1 LNTSAIQQPT
11 TEQPLLV
18 RFFAHLLSYIFH
30 PLFIPLYVSLFLL
43 YVHPSYFAGY
53 DLHDKFWLPLT
64 VSYMTLFLPLFTV
77 FLLKQLKFIDSVF
90 LKTQKDRIIPY
101 IICNIYY
108 FWLFWVFKNH
118 DNVPVILTSFIF
130 GVFIVSSAALIANVY
145 FKISMHAMA
154 MGGMVALFLIILQQN
169 TMLMTVPLCIAL
181 LIAGLVCTA
190 RLIVSDHQPR
200 DIYAGLVIGAACQ
213 FISAFIFL

>member
-53 DLHDKFWLPLT
+53 DLYDKFWLPIRVAYAT
-64 VSYMTLFLPLFTV
+64 IFLPLFSV
-77 FLLKQLKFIDSVF
+77 FLLWRLKFIDSMF
-90 LKTQKDRIIPY
+90 LTTQKDRIIPY
-101 IICNIYY
+101 IISNIYF
-108 FWLFWVFKNH
+108 FWLFWVFKN
-118 DNVPVILTSFIF
+118 DAGVPSILTSFIF

-145 FKISMHAMA
+145 FKVSMHAIA
-154 MGGMVALFLIILQQN
+154 MGGMVGLFVIILQQN

-200 DIYAGLVIGAACQ
+200 DIYMGLLLGLACQ
-213 FISAFIFL
+213 VISAFIFL

>member
-1 LNTSAIQQPT
+1 LNNT
-11 TEQPLLV
+11 TIEHTHEEPIIV

-53 DLHDKFWLPLT
+53 DLYDKFWLPIRVAYAT
-64 VSYMTLFLPLFTV
+64 IFLPLFSV
-77 FLLKQLKFIDSVF
+77 FLLWRLKFIDSMF
-90 LKTQKDRIIPY
+90 LTTQKDRVVPY
-101 IICNIYY
+101 IISNIYF
-108 FWLFWVFKNH
+108 FWLFWVFKN
-118 DNVPVILTSFIF
+118 DSGVPAILTAFIF

-145 FKISMHAMA
+145 FKISMHAIA

-200 DIYAGLVIGAACQ
+200 DIYAGLLIGAACQ